1 MSRLVL
7 VATPIGN
14 MSDISPRAIEELT
27 EAGLVCCEDTRRTGM
42 MLKNLGIEATLMRVD
57 EHTEHASIP
66 RVLDALNE
74 GRDVC
79 LVTDAGTPGIS
90 DPGERIVRAVSETAH
105 VVTAVPGPA
114 AFVMAL
120 VISGLPTER
129 FAFDGFLPRGGQERG
144 RSIADLV
151 RERRTTVL
159 YEAPH
164 RLQRTLEDL
173 YVALGGDR
181 RIVVAREL
189 TKIHEEVWRG
199 TTADAV
205 THFAGV
211 EPKGEYVLVVEGA
224 ADEPAATAEDID
236 RLLLAELAAG
246 VSVRDAATVVADL
259 TGATKKTV
267 YNRALEL
274 SKNSDDERA

>member
-1 MSRLVL
+1 
-7 VATPIGN
+7 
-14 MSDISPRAIEELT
+14 
-27 EAGLVCCEDTRRTGM
+27 
-42 MLKNLGIEATLMRVD
+42 MLKNLGIDATLMRVD

-90 DPGERIVRAVSETAH
+90 DPGERIVRAVSETTH

-129 FAFDGFLPRGGQERG
+129 FAFDGFLPRGGQERA
-144 RSIADLV
+144 RFITDLV

-164 RLQRTLEDL
+164 RLHRTLEDL
-173 YVALGGDR
+173 YIALGGER

-199 TTADAV
+199 SMADAV
-205 THFAGV
+205 AHFAGI
-211 EPKGEYVLVVEGA
+211 EPKGEFVLVVEGA
-224 ADEPAATAEDID
+224 ADEPAATADDID

-246 VSVRDAATVVADL
+246 VSVRDAATVVTEL
-259 TGATKKTV
+259 TGASKKVV

-274 SKNSDDERA
+274 SKSDDNERT

>member
-14 MSDISPRAIEELT
+14 MSDMSQRAIDELT
-27 EAGLVCCEDTRRTGM
+27 SAGLVCCEDTRRTGM
-42 MLKNLGIEATLMRVD
+42 LLKNLGIDATLMRVD

-90 DPGERIVRAVSETAH
+90 DPGERIVRAVAETAH

-120 VISGLPTER
+120 VISGLPTDR
-129 FAFDGFLPRGGQERG
+129 FAFDGFLPRSGKDRANAITGL
-144 RSIADLV
+144 I

-164 RLQRTLEDL
+164 RLRRTLEDL
-173 YVALGGDR
+173 FVSLGGQR
-181 RIVVAREL
+181 RIVVSREL
-189 TKIHEEVWRG
+189 TKIHEDVWRG
-199 TTADAV
+199 TLAEAV
-205 THFAGV
+205 DHFGGV
-211 EPKGEYVLVVEGA
+211 EPKGEFVLVLEGA
-224 ADEPAATAEDID
+224 ADEPAATVDDID
-236 RLLLAELAAG
+236 RLLRAELAAG
-246 VSVRDAATVVADL
+246 VSVRDAATTVANL
-259 TGATKKTV
+259 TGAAKKNV

-274 SKNSDDERA
+274 SKDAGAD

>member
-14 MSDISPRAIEELT
+14 MSDASPRAIKELT
-27 EAGLVCCEDTRRTGM
+27 AAGLVCCEDTRRTGV
-42 MLKNLGIEATLMRVD
+42 MLKNLGIDATLMRVD

-66 RVLDALNE
+66 RVIDALDE

-90 DPGERIVRAVSETAH
+90 DPGERLVRAVSLTSH

-114 AFVMAL
+114 ALVMAL
-120 VISGLPTER
+120 VISGLPSGR
-129 FAFDGFLPRGGQERG
+129 FVFDGFLPRGGQERQ
-144 RSIADLV
+144 RSIDDLA

-164 RLQRTLEDL
+164 RLNRTLDDL
-173 YVALGGDR
+173 FVTLGGQR
-181 RIVVAREL
+181 RIVVTREM

-199 TTADAV
+199 SLADAV
-205 THFAGV
+205 THFAGI
-211 EPKGEYVLVVEGA
+211 EPKGEFVLVVDGA
-224 ADEPAATAEDID
+224 SDEPAASADDID
-236 RLLLAELAAG
+236 RMLLAELAAG
-246 VSVRDAATVVADL
+246 VSVRDATSVVTEL
-259 TGATKKTV
+259 TGASKKVV

-274 SKNSDDERA
+274 SESDDNRT

>member
-14 MSDISPRAIEELT
+14 LSDISQRAVDELT
-27 EAGLVCCEDTRRTGM
+27 NAGLVCCEDTRRTGM
-42 MLKNLGIEATLMRVD
+42 LLKNLGIDATLMRVD

-66 RVLDALNE
+66 RVIDALNE

-90 DPGERIVRAVSETAH
+90 DPGERIVRAVAGTPH

-120 VISGLPTER
+120 VISGLPADR
-129 FAFDGFLPRGGQERG
+129 FAFDGFLARGGRERATT
-144 RSIADLV
+144 IANLV
-151 RERRTTVL
+151 RESRTTVL

-164 RLQRTLEDL
+164 RLRRTLEDL
-173 YVALGGDR
+173 FVSLGGQR

-199 TTADAV
+199 TLAEAV
-205 THFAGV
+205 AWFGSV
-211 EPKGEYVLVVEGA
+211 EPKGEFVLVIEGA
-224 ADEPAATAEDID
+224 ADEPPATSDDID
-236 RLLLAELAAG
+236 RLLLAELTAG
-246 VSVRDAATVVADL
+246 VSVRDAASTVAAL
-259 TGATKKTV
+259 TGATKKSV
-267 YNRALEL
+267 YERALEL
-274 SKNSDDERA
+274 SKSAGTD

>member
-14 MSDISPRAIEELT
+14 MSDASPRAIKELT
-27 EAGLVCCEDTRRTGM
+27 AAGLVCCEDTRRTGV
-42 MLKNLGIEATLMRVD
+42 MLKNLGIDATLMRVD

-66 RVLDALNE
+66 RVIDALDE

-90 DPGERIVRAVSETAH
+90 DPGERLVRAVSLTSH

-114 AFVMAL
+114 ALVMAL
-120 VISGLPTER
+120 VISGLPSGR
-129 FAFDGFLPRGGQERG
+129 FVFDGFLPRGGPERQ
-144 RSIADLV
+144 RSIADLA

-164 RLQRTLEDL
+164 RLNRTLDDL
-173 YVALGGDR
+173 FVTLGGQR
-181 RIVVAREL
+181 RIVVTREM

-199 TTADAV
+199 TLADAV
-205 THFAGV
+205 THFAGI
-211 EPKGEYVLVVEGA
+211 EPKGEFVLVVDGA
-224 ADEPAATAEDID
+224 SDEPAASADDID
-236 RLLLAELAAG
+236 RMLLAELAAG
-246 VSVRDAATVVADL
+246 VSVRDATSVVTEL
-259 TGATKKTV
+259 TGASKKVV

-274 SKNSDDERA
+274 SESDDNRT